1 MRMSKKKFRDNYA
14 DRTAYLLVRE
24 EHYPEY
30 AGTIYYRSLAL
41 CTTLDKAKSISYLE
55 GGRGR
60 WTRDTS
66 HAGEVSYT
74 RTESWAIP
82 PNRAIHRITM
92 MSFRDY
98 GRYLDTRV
106 AIVRVK

>member
-1 MRMSKKKFRDNYA
+1 MGMSKKKLRDNYS

-24 EHYPEY
+24 AHFPEY
-30 AGTIYYRSLAL
+30 AGTTYYRSMAL

-55 GGRGR
+55 GGRGK

-74 RTESWAIP
+74 RPDSFAMPTSS
-82 PNRAIHRITM
+82 AIHRIIM